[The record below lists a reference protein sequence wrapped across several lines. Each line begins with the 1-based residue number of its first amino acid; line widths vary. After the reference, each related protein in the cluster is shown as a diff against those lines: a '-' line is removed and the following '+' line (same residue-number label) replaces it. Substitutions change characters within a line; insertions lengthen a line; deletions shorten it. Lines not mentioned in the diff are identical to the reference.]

1 MAKVLPQYF
10 AGLSA
15 AMGSFAL
22 GAVIGWTN
30 PVEPQIKNGDLDFSV
45 SNIEYG
51 WIGSLMPL
59 GAACVCIPI
68 GFVINIIGRKLTML
82 ILVPPFVLGWI
93 LIMLASNIFML
104 YVARFLLGMCGGAF
118 CIIAPIY
125 TTEIAQ
131 TEIRGILG
139 CFFQMLITSGVLYAY
154 VVGSFTG
161 VMINSILCA
170 VIPILMAILFLI
182 LPESP
187 AFFVRKGMMEQ
198 AQKSLQWLRGK
209 DYDISVEI
217 AEFVAVDKY
226 AKEIKGT
233 IMKKLCK
240 SSSLKALGISI
251 ALMLFQQLSGINAII
266 MYSTGIFK
274 DADTGFSDA
283 TCTVLVGVMMVIATF
298 VSLFFI
304 DRVGRRPLLI
314 LSAGFMCVCTFG
326 VGFYFFEKDSNP
338 DFAKTFTWLPVLCCC
353 LYVIMFS
360 FGFGAIPWLLMA
372 ELFSDDIKGI
382 AGSISGT
389 CNWLAAFIVTISYPL
404 VSGSIG
410 IGPTFWIFT
419 CLTLLAVIFVIFL
432 VPETKGKTFLEIQAI
447 LEG

>member
-22 GAVIGWTN
+22 GSVIGWTN
-30 PVEPQIKNGDLDFSV
+30 PAELDVEGGVLGFEV
-45 SNIEYG
+45 SKIEYG
-51 WIGSLMPL
+51 WVGSLMPL
-59 GAACVCIPI
+59 GAAFVCIPI
-68 GFVINIIGRKLTML
+68 GYVINVIGRKWTML
-82 ILVPPFVLGWI
+82 ILVPPFVLGWVLI
-93 LIMLASNIFML
+93 LLASNIFML
-104 YVARFLLGMCGGAF
+104 YGARFLLGMCGGAF

-154 VVGSFTG
+154 VVGALTG
-161 VMINSILCA
+161 LILNSILCA
-170 VIPILMAILFLI
+170 VVPILMAALFLI

-187 AFFVRKGMMEQ
+187 AFFVRKGNMEK
-198 AQKSLQWLRGK
+198 AEKSLRWLRGK
-209 DYDISVEI
+209 DYDISGEM

-226 AKEIKGT
+226 AKEAQGT
-233 IMKKLCK
+233 IATKLCK
-240 SSSLKALGISI
+240 ASSLKALGVSI
-251 ALMLFQQLSGINAII
+251 ALMLFQQLSGINAIV
-266 MYSTGIFK
+266 MYSTSIFK
-274 DADTGFSDA
+274 DAETGFSDA
-283 TCTVLVGVMMVIATF
+283 TCTVLVGAMMVVATF
-298 VSLFFI
+298 ISLFFI
-304 DRVGRRPLLI
+304 DRLGRRPLLM
-314 LSAGFMCVCTFG
+314 LSAGFMSVSTFG
-326 VGFYFFEKDSNP
+326 VGFYFFKKDNDP
-338 DFAKTFTWLPVLCCC
+338 DFAKGVAWLPVLCCC

-389 CNWLAAFIVTISYPL
+389 LNWSAAFLVTNTYPAISEA
-404 VSGSIG
+404 IG
-410 IGPTFWIFT
+410 IGPAFWIFSA
-419 CLTLLAVIFVIFL
+419 LTLLAVFFVLFL
-432 VPETKGKTFLEIQAI
+432 VPETKGKTFLEIQAL